1 MVPVCVI
8 GQTGDL
14 RSIEQASVT
23 SAASVTDS
31 CRRSFSITWPI
42 IRKRRRIQLDG
53 GIYWCWPTKKWRLR
67 KRNMEFLPMHQFLSL
82 SVFILFPGNDNLS
95 LFLHSHT
102 FQYLF
107 QATSI
112 LIIIPSLF
120 FFLIILHIIVTV
132 ILLTGFRFSSLLFS
146 VYLCTTFCSS
156 LLSKPVKLLGF
167 IFPLHVSWE
176 FMLQIDY

>member
-120 FFLIILHIIVTV
+120 FFLNHSAYHCNSYPSHWFQVFFTFIFCIPLYN
-132 ILLTGFRFSSLLFS
+132 LLFF
-146 VYLCTTFCSS
+146 T
-156 LLSKPVKLLGF
+156 
-167 IFPLHVSWE
+167 
-176 FMLQIDY
+176 